1 MTLEQ
6 ELAEVSLAK
15 ASAVTIGV
23 FDGVHLGHL
32 ALVRRTTAVA
42 RAEGLESVVVT
53 FRQHPKTVL
62 SPEREVPFLTDLSQR
77 RRLLL
82 AAGVDH
88 VVVLS
93 FTPELAALTA
103 GDFLKLLKRSLK
115 MRALVIGHDFALGKD
130 RAGDSASLRRLGD
143 QMGFRVEAI
152 GPVEAGD
159 EVVSSTGVRQALAAG
174 NMARVSCLLG
184 RHFNLHGRVVGGAAR
199 GTWLGYP
206 TANLEVAENQALPPD
221 GIYAVRAHAAGVVHP
236 ALAYL
241 GYRPTF
247 KETNHVVE
255 VYLIDFS
262 GDLYEQEMRV
272 DMLAYLRDD
281 RKFEDIEEL
290 KAQIA
295 RDVET
300 GRRVLAAKGVASDA

>member
-6 ELAEVSLAK
+6 ELAEVSLAE
-15 ASAVTIGV
+15 ASAVTVGV

-32 ALVRRTTAVA
+32 ALVRRVSEVA
-42 RAEGLESVVVT
+42 RTEGLKSVVVT
-53 FRQHPKTVL
+53 FRQHPKSTL
-62 SPEREVPFLTDLSQR
+62 SPEREVAFLTDLTQR
-77 RRLLL
+77 RRLLSE
-82 AAGVDH
+82 AGADH

-93 FTPELAALTA
+93 FTPELAALDA
-103 GDFLKLLKRSLK
+103 ADFLALLQRNLN
-115 MRALVIGHDFALGKD
+115 MRALVIGHDFALGRD
-130 RAGDSASLRRLGD
+130 RAGDPASLRRLG
-143 QMGFRVEAI
+143 QALGFSFEAI
-152 GPVEAGD
+152 GPVKAGD

-174 NMARVSCLLG
+174 DMTRVSRLLG
-184 RHFNLHGRVVGGAAR
+184 RHLSLHGSVVGGAAR

-221 GIYAVRAHAAGVVHP
+221 GIYAVRAHAAGIMHP
-236 ALAYL
+236 AVAYL

-262 GDLYEQEMRV
+262 GDLYEQEMRIE
-272 DMLAYLRDD
+272 MLDYLRPD
-281 RKFEDIEEL
+281 RKFDDVEEL

-300 GRRVLAAKGVASDA
+300 GRRVLAAEGVTPDA

>member
-6 ELAEVSLAK
+6 ELAEVSVAK
-15 ASAVTIGV
+15 ASAVTVGV

-82 AAGVDH
+82 EAGVDH

-130 RAGDSASLRRLGD
+130 RAGDPASLRGLGGE
-143 QMGFRVEAI
+143 MGFRVEAI

-174 NMARVSCLLG
+174 NMVRVSCLLG

-300 GRRVLAAKGVASDA
+300 GRRVLVAEGVASDA

>member
-6 ELAEVSLAK
+6 ELAEVSLTQ
-15 ASAVTIGV
+15 ASAVTVGV

-32 ALVRRTTAVA
+32 ALVGRTIATAGA
-42 RAEGLESVVVT
+42 AGLESVVVT

-82 AAGVDH
+82 AAGVNH
-88 VVVLS
+88 VVALS
-93 FTPELAALTA
+93 FTPDLAALDA
-103 GDFLKLLKRSLK
+103 GDFLKLLQRTLK
-115 MRALVIGHDFALGKD
+115 MRALVIGHDFALGRGRD
-130 RAGDSASLRRLGD
+130 GDPANLRRLGD
-143 QMGFRVEAI
+143 EMGFSVEAI
-152 GPVEAGD
+152 GPVNAGD

-174 NMARVSCLLG
+174 DMARVSRLLG

-221 GIYAVRAHAAGVVHP
+221 GIYAVRAHAAGEIHP

-247 KETNHVVE
+247 KEMNHVVE

-272 DMLAYLRDD
+272 DMLAYLRPD
-281 RKFEDIEEL
+281 RKFDDIEEL
-290 KAQIA
+290 KSQIA

-300 GRRVLAAKGVASDA
+300 GRRVLAAEGVTPDA

>member
-1 MTLEQ
+1 MTLEE
-6 ELAEVSLAK
+6 ELAEVSVNQ
-15 ASAVTIGV
+15 ASAVTVGV
-23 FDGVHLGHL
+23 FDGVHKGHL
-32 ALVRRTTAVA
+32 ALVRRTVEIA

-53 FRQHPKTVL
+53 FRQHPKAVL

-77 RRLLL
+77 RRLLME
-82 AAGVDH
+82 AGVDH

-93 FTPELAALTA
+93 FTPELAALSA
-103 GDFLKLLKRSLK
+103 GDFLKLLQRTLK
-115 MRALVIGHDFALGKD
+115 IRALVIGHDFALGRG
-130 RAGDSASLRRLGD
+130 RAGDPASLIQLGEE
-143 QMGFRVEAI
+143 MGFSVEAI
-152 GPVEAGD
+152 GPVEAGG
-159 EVVSSTGVRQALAAG
+159 EVASSTGVRQALAAG
-174 NMARVSCLLG
+174 SMGRVSCLLG

-206 TANLEVAENQALPPD
+206 TANLEVAEGQALPPD
-221 GIYAVRAHAAGVVHP
+221 GIYAVRAHAAGEVHP

-241 GYRPTF
+241 GFRPTF

-272 DMLAYLRDD
+272 DMLAYLRED
-281 RKFEDIEEL
+281 RKFDDIEEL

-295 RDVET
+295 LDVET
-300 GRRVLAAKGVASDA
+300 GRRVLAAEGVASDA